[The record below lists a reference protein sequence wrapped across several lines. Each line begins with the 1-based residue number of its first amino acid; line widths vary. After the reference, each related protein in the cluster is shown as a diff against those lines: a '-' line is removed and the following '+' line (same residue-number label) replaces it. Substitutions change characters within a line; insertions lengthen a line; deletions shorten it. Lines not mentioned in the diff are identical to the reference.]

1 MSGRTE
7 GGERHTPSPCLQKCA
22 ARPSVKEPPSL
33 KNASGLHFKEMPILR
48 ELPSPMSDPT
58 TLPETMRFIDLPSHG
73 GPEVMRLSQAPL
85 PKPEKGAILVK
96 VEAAGV
102 NRPDVAQRQGT
113 YPPPKDASPILGLE
127 IAGEVVAL
135 GEGVTEFKPG
145 DKVCALANGGGYA
158 EYCTVPV
165 GQALP
170 FPKGYDAVKAAAL
183 PETFFTVWANLF
195 QMAGLT
201 EGETVL
207 IHGGTSGIGT
217 TAIQLAKAFGA
228 EVYAT
233 AGSAEKCEACV
244 TLGAKRAI
252 NYREE
257 DFAAVIK
264 TETGGKGVDVVLDM
278 IGAAYFEKN
287 LSALAKDGCLSIIA
301 FLGGAVA
308 EKVNLTPVMV
318 KRLTVTGSTM
328 RPRTAD
334 EKRAIRDDLIQ
345 QVWPLVES
353 GQVAPV
359 INRVFTLDEVVD
371 AHRLMESS
379 NHIGKIVMRVS

>member
-1 MSGRTE
+1 MS
-7 GGERHTPSPCLQKCA
+7 
-22 ARPSVKEPPSL
+22 
-33 KNASGLHFKEMPILR
+33 
-48 ELPSPMSDPT
+48 LPA
-58 TLPETMRFIDLPSHG
+58 TMRYVDLPSFG
-73 GPEVMRLSQAPL
+73 EAEVMRFATGPL
-85 PKPEKGAILVK
+85 PVLKPGEILVR

-113 YPPPKDASPILGLE
+113 YPPPKDANPVLGLE
-127 IAGEVVAL
+127 VAGEVVAL
-135 GEGVTEFKPG
+135 GAGVEEFVLG
-145 DKVCALANGGGYA
+145 DRVCALANGGGYA
-158 EYCTVPV
+158 EYCAVPA

-170 FPKGYDAVKAAAL
+170 FPQGYDAVKAAAV

-228 EVYAT
+228 EVFAT
-233 AGSAEKCEACV
+233 AGSPEKCKACV
-244 TLGAKRAI
+244 DLGARRAI
-252 NYREE
+252 DYRTE
-257 DFAAVIK
+257 DFAEVVKA
-264 TETGGKGVDVVLDM
+264 ETDRRGVDIVLDM
-278 IGAAYFEKN
+278 IGAAYFQKN

-301 FLGGAVA
+301 FLGGSVA
-308 EKVNLTPVMV
+308 DKVDLTPVMV

-334 EKRAIRDDLIQ
+334 EKRGIRDELVSE
-345 QVWPLVES
+345 VWPLLAA
-353 GQVAPV
+353 GTVAPV
-359 INRVFTLDEVVD
+359 IHTVLPFDDVVE

-379 NHIGKIVMRVS
+379 KHIGKIVLKLG

>member
-1 MSGRTE
+1 
-7 GGERHTPSPCLQKCA
+7 
-22 ARPSVKEPPSL
+22 
-33 KNASGLHFKEMPILR
+33 MP
-48 ELPSPMSDPT
+48 DT
-58 TLPETMRFIDLPSHG
+58 KTLPETMRFIDLPSHG

-85 PKPEKGAILVK
+85 PKPAKGEVLVK

-102 NRPDVAQRQGT
+102 NRPDVAQRQGI

-135 GEGVTEFKPG
+135 GEGVTEFKLG

-158 EYCTVPV
+158 QYCTVPA

-201 EGETVL
+201 EGESVL

-217 TAIQLAKAFGA
+217 TAIQLARAFGA

-244 TLGAKRAI
+244 KLGARRAI

-264 TETGGKGVDVVLDM
+264 AETDGKGVDVILDM

-287 LSALAKDGCLSIIA
+287 LAALAKDGCLSIIA

-308 EKVNLTPVMV
+308 EKVNLTPIMV

-334 EKRAIRDDLIQ
+334 EKRAIRDDLVAE
-345 QVWPLVES
+345 VWPLIES
-353 GQVAPV
+353 GQLAPV
-359 INRVFTLDEVVD
+359 INRVFTLDEVVE

>member
-1 MSGRTE
+1 MSL
-7 GGERHTPSPCLQKCA
+7 P
-22 ARPSVKEPPSL
+22 
-33 KNASGLHFKEMPILR
+33 AS
-48 ELPSPMSDPT
+48 
-58 TLPETMRFIDLPSHG
+58 MRYVDLPSFG
-73 GPEVMRLSQAPL
+73 APEAMTLATGPL
-85 PKPEKGAILVK
+85 PTLRTGEILVR

-127 IAGEVVAL
+127 VAGEVVAL
-135 GEGVTEFKPG
+135 GEGVDEFSVG
-145 DKVCALANGGGYA
+145 DRVCALANGGGYA
-158 EYCTVPV
+158 EYCAVPA

-170 FPKGYDAVKAAAL
+170 FPKDYDAVKAAAL

-228 EVYAT
+228 EVFAT
-233 AGSAEKCEACV
+233 AGSAEKCQACLD
-244 TLGAKRAI
+244 LGAKRAI

-257 DFAAVIK
+257 DFVEVIK
-264 TETGGKGVDVVLDM
+264 AETGRRGVDAILDM
-278 IGAAYFEKN
+278 IGAAYFQKN
-287 LSALAKDGCLSIIA
+287 LSSLARDGCLSIIA
-301 FLGGAVA
+301 FLGGSLV
-308 EKVNLTPVMV
+308 ERVDLTPIMV

-328 RPRTAD
+328 RPRTAE
-334 EKRAIRDDLIQ
+334 EKRGIRDELVSD
-345 QVWPLVES
+345 VWPLIEA
-353 GQVAPV
+353 GKVAPV
-359 INRVFTLDEVVD
+359 IHSVLPFDQVAE

-379 NHIGKIVMRVS
+379 KHIGKIVLKLA

>member
-1 MSGRTE
+1 
-7 GGERHTPSPCLQKCA
+7 
-22 ARPSVKEPPSL
+22 
-33 KNASGLHFKEMPILR
+33 MP
-48 ELPSPMSDPT
+48 DT
-58 TLPETMRFIDLPSHG
+58 KTLPETMRFIDLPSHG

-85 PKPEKGAILVK
+85 PKPAKGEVLVK

-135 GEGVTEFKPG
+135 GEGVTEFKLG

-158 EYCTVPV
+158 QYCTVPA

-201 EGETVL
+201 EGESVL

-244 TLGAKRAI
+244 TLGVRRAI

-257 DFAAVIK
+257 DFAAIIK
-264 TETGGKGVDVVLDM
+264 AETDGKGVDVVLDM

-287 LSALAKDGCLSIIA
+287 LAALAKDGCLSIIA

-308 EKVNLTPVMV
+308 EKVNLTPIMV

-334 EKRAIRDDLIQ
+334 EKRAIRDDLVAE
-345 QVWPLVES
+345 VWPLIES
-353 GQVAPV
+353 GQLAPV
-359 INRVFTLDEVVD
+359 INRVFTLDEVVE

>member
-1 MSGRTE
+1 M
-7 GGERHTPSPCLQKCA
+7 A
-22 ARPSVKEPPSL
+22 
-33 KNASGLHFKEMPILR
+33 
-48 ELPSPMSDPT
+48 LPD
-58 TLPETMRFIDLPSHG
+58 TMRFVDLPAFG
-73 GPEVMRLSQAPL
+73 APEVMTFSTGPV
-85 PKPEKGAILVK
+85 PHPGAGEILLK

-113 YPPPKDASPILGLE
+113 YPAPKDASPILGLE
-127 IAGEVVAL
+127 VAGEVVAL
-135 GEGVTEFKPG
+135 GAGVTEYAVG
-145 DKVCALANGGGYA
+145 DKVCGLANGGGYA
-158 EYCTVPV
+158 QYCVVPV

-170 FPKGYDAVKAAAL
+170 FPKGYDAVRAAAL

-228 EVYAT
+228 TVYTT
-233 AGSAEKCEACV
+233 AGSAEKCEACIG
-244 TLGAKRAI
+244 LGASRAI
-252 NYREE
+252 NYKTE
-257 DFAAVIK
+257 DFVEVIK
-264 TETGGKGVDVVLDM
+264 AETGKRGVDIVLDM

-287 LSALAKDGCLSIIA
+287 LAVLARDGCLSIIA

-308 EKVNLTPVMV
+308 DHVDLRPIMV

-328 RPRTAD
+328 RPRTAE
-334 EKRAIRDDLIQ
+334 EKRGIRDELLA
-345 QVWPLVES
+345 QVWPLLEA
-353 GQVAPV
+353 GAVAPV
-359 INRVFTLDEVVD
+359 IHTVVGFDEVIE

-379 NHIGKIVMRVS
+379 RHIGKIVMQIA

>member
-1 MSGRTE
+1 
-7 GGERHTPSPCLQKCA
+7 
-22 ARPSVKEPPSL
+22 
-33 KNASGLHFKEMPILR
+33 MP
-48 ELPSPMSDPT
+48 DT
-58 TLPETMRFIDLPSHG
+58 KTLPETMRFIDLPSHG

-85 PKPEKGAILVK
+85 PKPAKGEVLVK

-135 GEGVTEFKPG
+135 GEGVTEFKLG

-158 EYCTVPV
+158 QYCTVPA

-201 EGETVL
+201 EGESVL

-244 TLGAKRAI
+244 KLGAKRAI

-257 DFAAVIK
+257 DFAEVVKA
-264 TETGGKGVDVVLDM
+264 ETGGKGVDVVLDM

-308 EKVNLTPVMV
+308 EKVNLTPIMV

-334 EKRAIRDDLIQ
+334 EKRAIRDDLVAE
-345 QVWPLVES
+345 VWPLIES
-353 GQVAPV
+353 GQLAPV
-359 INRVFTLDEVVD
+359 INRVFTLDEVAE

-379 NHIGKIVMRVS
+379 SHIGKIVMRVS

>member
-1 MSGRTE
+1 
-7 GGERHTPSPCLQKCA
+7 
-22 ARPSVKEPPSL
+22 
-33 KNASGLHFKEMPILR
+33 MP
-48 ELPSPMSDPT
+48 DT
-58 TLPETMRFIDLPSHG
+58 KTLPETMRFIDLPSHG

-85 PKPEKGAILVK
+85 PKPAKGEVLVK

-102 NRPDVAQRQGT
+102 NRPDVAQRQGI

-135 GEGVTEFKPG
+135 GEGVTEFKVG

-158 EYCTVPV
+158 QYCTVPA

-170 FPKGYDAVKAAAL
+170 FPRGYDAVKAAAL

-201 EGETVL
+201 EGESVL

-217 TAIQLAKAFGA
+217 TAIQLARAFGA

-244 TLGAKRAI
+244 KLGARRAI

-257 DFAAVIK
+257 DFAEVVKA
-264 TETGGKGVDVVLDM
+264 ETDGKGVDVVLDM

-308 EKVNLTPVMV
+308 EKVNLTPIMV

-334 EKRAIRDDLIQ
+334 EKRAIRDDLVAE
-345 QVWPLVES
+345 VWPLIES
-353 GQVAPV
+353 GQLAPV
-359 INRVFTLDEVVD
+359 INRVFTLDEVVE